1 MSIHIGPVEI
11 KDPVIL
17 APMSGVTDLPFRRC
31 VKQFGA
37 GLLVS
42 EMIASEA
49 MIRSCRRMWK
59 KMSGRFDGDWPMSVQ
74 LAGCKAE
81 SMAEAAKLNED
92 QGAAIIDINMGCPAK
107 KVVNGYSGSA
117 LMRDL
122 EHAKGLITA
131 TVKAVKIPVTLKMRT
146 GWDYDCR
153 NAPELAK
160 IAEGEG
166 IQLVTVHGRTRNQ
179 FYKGSSDWAFINE
192 VKKNCNLPLIVN
204 GDIVDGETIDQSLK
218 MSGADGVMI
227 GRGTY
232 GKPWLISQAIHY
244 MKTGEWPADPTLE
257 VQLATII
264 DHYDDMI
271 EHYGVETAIKMA
283 RKHFG
288 WYTKGLPSSAEFRN
302 GINRMTNPDEVKTAL
317 YDFYAPLIEQEA
329 A

>member
-1 MSIHIGPVEI
+1 MSIKVGPVEL
-11 KDPVIL
+11 PNNVIL
-17 APMSGVTDLPFRRC
+17 APMSGVTDLPFRRI
-31 VKQFGA
+31 VKKFGS

-59 KMSGRFDGDWPMSVQ
+59 KMSGRFEGDYPMSVQ

-117 LMRDL
+117 LMKDL
-122 EHAKGLITA
+122 EHAKSLITA
-131 TVKAVKIPVTLKMRT
+131 TVQAVKVPVTLKMRT

-166 IQLVTVHGRTRNQ
+166 IQLITVHGRTRNQ
-179 FYKGSSDWAFINE
+179 FYKGSADWAFINE

-204 GDIVDGETIDQSLK
+204 GDIVDAETIDQSMA

-227 GRGTY
+227 GRATY
-232 GKPWLISQAIHY
+232 GKPWLISQAVTY
-244 MKTGEWPADPTLE
+244 METGIWPDEPSLDLQLE
-257 VQLATII
+257 AII
-264 DHYDDMI
+264 EHYDDMLD
-271 EHYGVETAIKMA
+271 HYGPETAVKMA
-283 RKHFG
+283 RKHLG
-288 WYTKGLPSSAEFRN
+288 WYTKGLPSSADFRN
-302 GINRMTNPDEVKTAL
+302 EVNRIPNPDDVKQAVK
-317 YDFYAPLIEQEA
+317 DFYAPLIEQEA